1 MYIISGSYSRFV
13 SFFSDNEELLRQ
25 YLNIDQEKNVK
36 KCFQLFIVEQFLKKG
51 GFDAYSDLLGKKLQ
65 KS

>member
-36 KCFQLFIVEQFLKKG
+36 KSYQLFIVDQFSKKG
-51 GFDAYSDLLGKKLQ
+51 GF
-65 KS
+65 